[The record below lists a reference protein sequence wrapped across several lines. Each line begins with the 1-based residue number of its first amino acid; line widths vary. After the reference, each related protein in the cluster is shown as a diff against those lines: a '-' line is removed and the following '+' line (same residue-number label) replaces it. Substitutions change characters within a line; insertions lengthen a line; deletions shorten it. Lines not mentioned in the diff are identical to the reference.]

1 MSVQYEL
8 FLQEGIP
15 EFKIPTNLENVSD
28 ISFQS
33 GNALS
38 LTGLQVTKNCYAI
51 WKMLQ
56 KINWNGISRC
66 KQKISVP
73 ISSPWE
79 RPRHREGIIVTG
91 NCELLLSQCLF
102 LRFSMF
108 DKAMILLRVC
118 QYFCLLL

>member
-1 MSVQYEL
+1 MKHRIYSYTKVVRKVFNHIVCRMPVQYEL

-79 RPRHREGIIVTG
+79 RPRH
-91 NCELLLSQCLF
+91 
-102 LRFSMF
+102 
-108 DKAMILLRVC
+108 
-118 QYFCLLL
+118 